1 MAGTATA
8 GVEMSANA
16 AADWTVFTGKLP
28 QDLKKK
34 LKVVSA
40 ETGRKQQEILAEAI
54 ARWMNHE
61 GY

>member
-1 MAGTATA
+1 MASTTTA
-8 GVEMSANA
+8 GAGVSANA

-28 QDLKKK
+28 QALKKK
-34 LKVVSA
+34 LKMVSA
-40 ETGRKQQEILAEAI
+40 ETGKKQQEILAEAI